1 MNTGEE
7 SQGRPG
13 SGAGKAK
20 TRFVMDPGVSGMEH
34 RESLELWLWPTP
46 HNMGPSGA
54 LGWPL
59 NEGAGH

>member
-1 MNTGEE
+1 MNAGEE

-20 TRFVMDPGVSGMEH
+20 TRLAMDPRVSDMEH
-34 RESLELWLWPTP
+34 RESLELWLWPP
-46 HNMGPSGA
+46 HNTGPPGA

-59 NEGAGH
+59 NERAGH